1 LSCDLLQLLICRSSV
16 GLTRYDEPDFS
27 RHSAQYPPTSVR
39 DTVTFIFSVSRHSFT
54 PSFEGPL
61 VYPACVVYP
70 EFSKGSREG
79 SEVDGP
85 LVSTVDGRPCGRM
98 CRPPAWRA
106 NVAGCDATVS
116 DLCMDIQDAQREV
129 RSVYIGGFWGQL
141 VSSVIWLVSAAL
153 GTWVTPR
160 ASILTVVIGGFFIF
174 PLTQMLLRLSGRRA
188 SVSRDNSFNTLGMQ
202 VAFVLPF
209 SMLLLVPVGLYDL
222 NLFFPALMVLLG
234 AHYFPFAT
242 LYGMRMF
249 LFLGGILIAAGVVI
263 AHWFSGT
270 FSLGAWVGGLAL
282 LVFACIGRSIATGE
296 ASAPSTH

>member
-1 LSCDLLQLLICRSSV
+1 
-16 GLTRYDEPDFS
+16 
-27 RHSAQYPPTSVR
+27 
-39 DTVTFIFSVSRHSFT
+39 
-54 PSFEGPL
+54 
-61 VYPACVVYP
+61 
-70 EFSKGSREG
+70 
-79 SEVDGP
+79 
-85 LVSTVDGRPCGRM
+85 
-98 CRPPAWRA
+98 
-106 NVAGCDATVS
+106 
-116 DLCMDIQDAQREV
+116 MDIQDAQREV

-141 VSSVIWLVSAAL
+141 VSSVIWLVSAMV

-188 SVSRDNSFNTLGMQ
+188 SVSRDNSFHSLGMQ

-209 SMLLLVPVGLYDL
+209 SMLLLVPVGHYDL
-222 NLFFPALMVLLG
+222 SLFFPALMVLLG

-263 AHWFSGT
+263 ARWFSGT
-270 FSLGAWVGGLAL
+270 FSLGAWVAGVTLF
-282 LVFACIGRSIATGE
+282 VFAWIGRSIATGE

>member
-1 LSCDLLQLLICRSSV
+1 
-16 GLTRYDEPDFS
+16 
-27 RHSAQYPPTSVR
+27 
-39 DTVTFIFSVSRHSFT
+39 
-54 PSFEGPL
+54 
-61 VYPACVVYP
+61 
-70 EFSKGSREG
+70 
-79 SEVDGP
+79 
-85 LVSTVDGRPCGRM
+85 
-98 CRPPAWRA
+98 
-106 NVAGCDATVS
+106 
-116 DLCMDIQDAQREV
+116 MDIQDAQREV

-174 PLTQMLLRLSGRRA
+174 PLAQMLLRLSGRRA
-188 SVSRDNSFNTLGMQ
+188 SVSRDNSFNSLGMQ

-234 AHYFPFAT
+234 AHYLPFAT

-249 LFLGGILIAAGVVI
+249 LILAGILIATGVMI
-263 AHWFSGT
+263 AHYFLEA
-270 FSLGAWVGGLAL
+270 FSLGAWIAGLAL
-282 LVFACIGRSIATGE
+282 FVFAWIGRSIATGE